1 MGLKLNQLET
11 PSEHSSASG
20 DKPCGAARFPGVDAL
35 FVADLLQI
43 DSEAMSCWQAQF
55 PREKERPGID
65 GYVEASNAT
74 EALTC
79 GVYHLRDLL
88 RNACFQ

>member
-1 MGLKLNQLET
+1 MRRSTVSWRGRTVCGRSIHGKYL
-11 PSEHSSASG
+11 
-20 DKPCGAARFPGVDAL
+20 PCFTIIFVDY
-35 FVADLLQI
+35 
-43 DSEAMSCWQAQF
+43 

>member
-11 PSEHSSASG
+11 PSEPNSASG

-43 DSEAMSCWQAQF
+43 DSAAMSCWQAQF

-88 RNACFQ
+88 RSACFQ